1 MVNLKKFPI
10 SLKNFIRCL
19 LIVVYVSFSVTPS
32 SASQFKSDVFN
43 SLKVTKKKR
52 VKPSRQCFELRKK
65 RNQPN
70 SKPLFAKQWKPKR
83 NDSGSQAEVDDRTV
97 ARNTTPSPKPQPA
110 PKPVPTTKEVAKKAE
125 VKPDAKPIIPAPAN
139 DKQALM
145 RKEVEKELATQ
156 KDGEPLEVAP
166 LYFVNAQEEF
176 AFMDMEPFLKAV
188 EFAYQG
194 KMILIEGHTD
204 SNGKAEDNLLLSMR
218 RVERIKQLM
227 VDIGIS
233 EHQISVIGYGE
244 AEPKY
249 DNNSEEGRQKNRR
262 VDFKVF

>member
-1 MVNLKKFPI
+1 M
-10 SLKNFIRCL
+10 
-19 LIVVYVSFSVTPS
+19 SFSVTPS

-43 SLKVTKKKR
+43 SLKISKKKR
-52 VKPSRQCFELRKK
+52 TKPSRQCSKLRKK
-65 RNQPN
+65 RNQPS

-83 NDSGSQAEVDDRTV
+83 NDSGTQAEVDERTV

-110 PKPVPTTKEVAKKAE
+110 AKTVPTTTVVAKKPE
-125 VKPDAKPIIPAPAN
+125 AKPIIPAPAN
-139 DKQALM
+139 DKQAII
-145 RKEVEKELATQ
+145 RKEVEKELANQ

-166 LYFVNAQEEF
+166 LYFVTAQEEF

-249 DNNSEEGRQKNRR
+249 DNETEEGRQKNRR